1 MTEIEASSL
10 LGRLRATVCGWVN
23 TPVDIAALAAFRI
36 MFGLLMAGAMIRF
49 LAKGWVNELYV
60 LPKFHFPYDGFGWV
74 QALPAG
80 WMHAHFVALTI
91 LALMVALGFFY
102 RAATILFCLGFTYVE
117 LIDQTTFLNHY
128 YLISLLSGILIFLP
142 AQRAWSIDV
151 WRRPAL
157 KLEVVPAWTINLLRF
172 QIAVVYL
179 FAGLAKVNADWLLR
193 AQPLRIWLAAR
204 CDLPVI
210 GDWLRQVWVAY
221 GASWFGAIYDLTI
234 VFFLLRRRTR
244 KIAFLAVIG
253 FHVGTWLL
261 FHIGMFPWI
270 MIVATTVFFA
280 PDWARVRLT
289 QFTAKASC
297 WLHRPSWSKWA
308 EAFAVRAQSATPPV
322 LLHPRL
328 TVTLLIL
335 YVAAQVLL
343 PLRPY
348 LFGNGHPAWSCR
360 GFNLAWQV
368 MVAEKTGYVEFYA
381 RDPETGRRRKIAA
394 RDYLT
399 PRQEQLMAQ
408 DPYLIRVLA
417 RKIATD
423 LQVPGPIRAE
433 IWVQAFAT
441 LNGRPSQR
449 LINPDADLSGNYFP
463 GWILP
468 LQE

>member
-1 MTEIEASSL
+1 MTEIDAASSR
-10 LGRLRATVCGWVN
+10 GRLRVTVWGWVT
-23 TPVDIAALAAFRI
+23 TPVDIASLAAFRI
-36 MFGLLMAGAMIRF
+36 LFGLLMAAATIRF

-60 LPKFHFPYDGFGWV
+60 LPKFHFPYAGFGWV
-74 QALPAG
+74 HALPGG

-91 LALMVALGFFY
+91 LALMMALGFCY
-102 RAATILFCLGFTYVE
+102 RAAIVLFCLGFTYVE

-142 AQRAWSIDV
+142 AHRAWSIDA
-151 WRRPAL
+151 WRKPAL
-157 KLEVVPAWTINLLRF
+157 KLEVVPAWTIRLLGF
-172 QIAVVYL
+172 QVAVVYL
-179 FAGLAKVNADWLLR
+179 FAGLAKLNADWLLR

-204 CDLPVI
+204 SDLPVI
-210 GDWLRQVWVAY
+210 GHWLQQTWVAY
-221 GASWFGAIYDLTI
+221 GVSWFGAIYDLTI

-253 FHVGTWLL
+253 FHVGTWQL

-270 MIVATTVFFA
+270 MIVATTVFFS

-308 EAFAVRAQSATPPV
+308 ASFAVRTQNATTPASR
-322 LLHPRL
+322 HPRL
-328 TVTLLIL
+328 LFALLAL
-335 YVAAQVLL
+335 YALGQVLL

-348 LFGNGHPAWSCR
+348 LFGDGHPAWSYR

-381 RDPETGRRRKIAA
+381 RDPLTGRRRKIAA

-417 RKIATD
+417 QKIATD
-423 LQVPGPIRAE
+423 LQVPGPSRPE
-433 IWVQAFAT
+433 IHVQAFAT

-449 LINPDADLSGNYFP
+449 LINPDTDLSGNIHP